1 MESDLTAV
9 AVSLRKRRE
18 RKQDNRGANR
28 VVVTAH
34 EGGRHEQPPQPPP
47 SPQRA
52 AVRPSLVSVPD
63 RTHTLVLKG
72 ELHHGS
78 APALEAEIERL
89 CEEGV
94 TAITLDLRELDYID
108 QIGIAV
114 IAFRSGLCK
123 RRGHDFA
130 VISGSR
136 VIQRAL
142 EQAGVQEAE
151 QTAGTDVMV
160 G

>member
-1 MESDLTAV
+1 MESDLTAA

-18 RKQDNRGANR
+18 RKQENRDADR

-34 EGGRHEQPPQPPP
+34 DGGREEPAASARRPQ
-47 SPQRA
+47 QA
-52 AVRPSLVSVPD
+52 AVRPPLRSVPD

-94 TAITLDLRELDYID
+94 TSITLDLRELGYID
-108 QIGIAV
+108 PIGIAV
-114 IAFRSGLCK
+114 ISFRSGLCK
-123 RRGHDFA
+123 RRGHEFA

-142 EQAGVQEAE
+142 EQAGVPEAE
-151 QTAGTDVMV
+151 QTPGTDVMV